1 VPAVEHLTQALI
13 RTGRCEEARAVLR
26 RLTDI
31 HASPEESDLYYPYV
45 WGQGLLERCEPEA
58 AGERRADLAEEG
70 PETLSL
76 YARWVRYIDNPPTQV
91 ALGRVLREV
100 SDRQRNRQSAAQ
112 GFISS
117 GLGLIGQGMIEDGIA
132 AFDSAA
138 RRMEMPETAMQ
149 AAEWHVMPFA
159 LGLEGFSAGAAEHGE
174 RALEVL
180 WNRPDT
186 DVALKARA
194 ATALAVLAD
203 RRGEADLRDTWSAQ
217 LDSLGPGTRE
227 MTDRPSRFLAALS
240 SAADGDYRTAL
251 DSTADDLAYDSAG
264 LAMRPFLR
272 SALYLKRERD
282 RLVAV
287 AREHGPRRDGAATPR
302 AGGRSGWGSRHARAT
317 ADRRCPFRYARVFS
331 RGDLPRRA
339 RGREVVAAAGLSPGT
354 VETTDGGASS
364 GDLPAMITL
373 RTLGPVEV
381 TVDGEP
387 APRELLWRKNLALL
401 LYLARSPERRRSREH
416 LVGVFWGDKPDA
428 SARHSLN
435 EALRVI
441 RKSAGE
447 DVVESVG
454 DQVVLS
460 GEAIEIDADQLDAR
474 LDAEQWSEAVDLVR
488 GPFLEGFTVPDSSAF
503 EDWLG
508 AERVFWIDRMVE
520 GIKRHAETLLSRG
533 DGQAAQDA
541 AVKALGLDPFSDS
554 AVRLAMLAAAVR
566 GERAGALTLYDTYA
580 ARLADELGLE
590 PDPETEALAE
600 RIRSERE
607 WRLPDTVT
615 DVDRWARRIPLVGR
629 ERELEAA
636 LGALFKSFEE
646 VAGDHPRPWGLGVG
660 QDAPGRGARGAGPAG
675 RSRRLSH
682 PVCADGLR
690 HRMER
695 LCGSVPWRVA
705 GGVRGDQGAP

>member
-1 VPAVEHLTQALI
+1 MALAAIVALLWRAAERPVPQQPGTSETLLDVAVFPCDAMEPSDSLLGINIGQRVARNLVGIPGISTANAPAAFSLYERRAGKLVSSDWTEVLRASHAMHCDVDRTEGGLDIDLRILDETGSPVDLTTLAIRRESESELQRWAAVKISMHIIGELAPDVTLTAAEVDLLARYPAAATRSFFLGEDALRHGAWRKAERRYREALDADSTFTLARLRLAEARRWLADRPIGEDLVEIQGMELSSLSPLDSLLLEAGATPHGPAQLAAYEEILARPEYRFDPYATLLYADELYHRGGLWGVPLDSAVVLLELAVSRDSFLVPAVEHLTQALI

-272 SALYLKRERD
+272 SALYLKRGEWYRELNMLD
-282 RLVAV
+282 SAIASWLWHENTDLEGMVPPHLVQAGEVDGALGTHARLRIVAALSDMPESSLEAICPV
-287 AREHGPRRDGAATPR
+287 ARE
-302 AGGRSGWGSRHARAT
+302 
-317 ADRRCPFRYARVFS
+317 
-331 RGDLPRRA
+331 
-339 RGREVVAAAGLSPGT
+339 VV
-354 VETTDGGASS
+354 
-364 GDLPAMITL
+364 
-373 RTLGPVEV
+373 R
-381 TVDGEP
+381 
-387 APRELLWRKNLALL
+387 LW
-401 LYLARSPERRRSREH
+401 
-416 LVGVFWGDKPDA
+416 
-428 SARHSLN
+428 
-435 EALRVI
+435 
-441 RKSAGE
+441 
-447 DVVESVG
+447 
-454 DQVVLS
+454 Q
-460 GEAIEIDADQLDAR
+460 Q
-474 LDAEQWSEAVDLVR
+474 
-488 GPFLEGFTVPDSSAF
+488 PDS
-503 EDWLG
+503 
-508 AERVFWIDRMVE
+508 
-520 GIKRHAETLLSRG
+520 
-533 DGQAAQDA
+533 
-541 AVKALGLDPFSDS
+541 
-554 AVRLAMLAAAVR
+554 
-566 GERAGALTLYDTYA
+566 
-580 ARLADELGLE
+580 
-590 PDPETEALAE
+590 ALAPLRRQME
-600 RIRSERE
+600 ELRRE
-607 WRLPDTVT
+607 TCP
-615 DVDRWARRIPLVGR
+615 P
-629 ERELEAA
+629 
-636 LGALFKSFEE
+636 
-646 VAGDHPRPWGLGVG
+646 
-660 QDAPGRGARGAGPAG
+660 
-675 RSRRLSH
+675 
-682 PVCADGLR
+682 
-690 HRMER
+690 
-695 LCGSVPWRVA
+695 
-705 GGVRGDQGAP
+705 